1 MGTNTIPHYS
11 QLAFENFLPL
21 KNKLLKNKRFLTD
34 RSMTD
39 NVDYL
44 PHSLGKKRQSVMKQ
58 E

>member
-1 MGTNTIPHYS
+1 MFSMGTNTIPHYR

-39 NVDYL
+39 NVDY
-44 PHSLGKKRQSVMKQ
+44 PPRHMG
-58 E
+58 